1 MDETRRRSARGAE
14 LAGGVVTPLL
24 AFAAFAGL
32 ATQAGLPWWA
42 VLAVAVST
50 VGLAG
55 WTRRPDRPAA
65 RAGEGAGG
73 RTGERVG
80 KPIGGRAGGTAGE
93 RVGER
98 VPMR

>member
-1 MDETRRRSARGAE
+1 MDETRERSVRRAE
-14 LAGGVVTPLL
+14 LTGGVATALL
-24 AFAAFAGL
+24 GVAGLAGL

-55 WTRRPDRPAA
+55 WTRRPDRPSA
-65 RAGEGAGG
+65 RAGGQ
-73 RTGERVG
+73 
-80 KPIGGRAGGTAGE
+80 
-93 RVGER
+93 

>member
-1 MDETRRRSARGAE
+1 MRVKGEKDVDEARERSARRAE
-14 LAGGVVTPLL
+14 LTGGVATVLL
-24 AFAAFAGL
+24 GVAAFAGL

-55 WTRRPDRPAA
+55 WTRRPDGPSA
-65 RAGEGAGG
+65 
-73 RTGERVG
+73 RTGG
-80 KPIGGRAGGTAGE
+80 
-93 RVGER
+93 R